1 MLTVDIVDF
10 EEEKNFFAVGL
21 MCRVLVHSVQ
31 KLGQRNFVVAI
42 FVENFKHA
50 LYEES
55 LKKKHRISFYL
66 TLYLKKKEVTV
77 DFSDSHY

>member
-21 MCRVLVHSVQ
+21 MSRVLIHGVQ
-31 KLGQRNFVVAI
+31 KLCQRNFVVAI

-66 TLYLKKKEVTV
+66 TFYKENKRT
-77 DFSDSHY
+77 